1 MLSGMFGSGMFGSGQ
16 PCPCSAFASVLR
28 GLPRRGR
35 TNAKQTRTQSEKK
48 LYRPARSGLVRPRS
62 LQHQQAQPAI
72 KVRAHA

>member
-1 MLSGMFGSGMFGSGQ
+1 MLSGMFGSGQ
-16 PCPCSAFASVLR
+16 PWPCSAFASVLR

-35 TNAKQTRTQSEKK
+35 TSVKQTRTQSEKK